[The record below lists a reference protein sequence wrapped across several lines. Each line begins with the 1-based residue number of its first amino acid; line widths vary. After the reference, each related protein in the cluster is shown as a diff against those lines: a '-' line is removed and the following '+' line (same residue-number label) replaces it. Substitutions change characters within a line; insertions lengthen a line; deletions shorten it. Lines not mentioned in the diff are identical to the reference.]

1 MIPNV
6 GDTVIIC
13 FKNGLKIDGEVH
25 HWSSKEVILK
35 SPSGSSHIIIPDIT
49 QDVLLYKI
57 SGAKKDFNI
66 IKDKIDKTPED
77 IAALADL
84 KKELIE
90 LEQEEIRAKLNEHS
104 ITETKPI
111 NYGLPNISQIKIA
124 PERAREKTTRKNTN
138 FGAELQSMFSKK
150 HQND

>member
-1 MIPNV
+1 MIPTV

-25 HWSSKEVILK
+25 QWSSKEVILK
-35 SPSGSSHIIIPDIT
+35 SLSGSSHIIIPDIT
-49 QDVLLYKI
+49 QEVLLYKI
-57 SGAKKDFNI
+57 SNTKKDFNA

-77 IAALADL
+77 IVALADL

-90 LEQEEIRAKLNEHS
+90 LEQEEVRAKLSEHS

-124 PERAREKTTRKNTN
+124 PERAREETPRKNIN
-138 FGAELQSMFSKK
+138 FSTELQNMFSKK
-150 HQND
+150 YQNS